1 MIEDQLCYD
10 PQATPVS
17 LLKKNPEVLQGP
29 IVGVNVG
36 IVRDVVAIILQWGR
50 IKGKQPQSGDTEILK
65 IIQLPCE
72 PFEVSYTVAVSVGES
87 PDVELINDGV
97 LIPERIVV

>member
-1 MIEDQLCYD
+1 MIQDQLRYHAEAA
-10 PQATPVS
+10 PMG
-17 LLKKNPEVLQGP
+17 LFKKSSEVLQRP

-50 IKGKQPQSGDTEILK
+50 IKGKQPEGGDAEILK